1 MCVTKNRVP
10 WQMLL
15 NIRTKVNT
23 GVDEGLKERGR
34 GGGVESEECEQ
45 IVFQKGTDK
54 QKDQK
59 KKQHSELVLKGDAQ
73 RDF

>member
-10 WQMLL
+10 WEMLL

-34 GGGVESEECEQ
+34 GGGWKVKNVNRLCFRKVQ
-45 IVFQKGTDK
+45 INRKIRK
-54 QKDQK
+54 R
-59 KKQHSELVLKGDAQ
+59 SSILN
-73 RDF
+73 